1 MEYSLHQVCE
11 LSGLSARTL
20 RYYDEIGLLKPSRVD
35 ISRYRYYDSRSLDRL
50 QTILFYRALD
60 VPLSTIRTLISQPNF
75 DKAAALTYHL
85 TRLIAKKQQLETL
98 IQTIQNTLSALK
110 GEKHMQDSE
119 KFEGFK
125 QHLIDENEANY
136 GAEIRARYG
145 DAAMDDSNRAFQS
158 LSRDEYQKAQDLQA
172 QLADLLKR
180 AANGDPSGALA
191 KRAFELHKQW
201 LCFHWPSYT
210 PEAHKGLAELYLQD
224 PRFTEYYEAIAPGST
239 QFLHDAILSHCR

>member
-75 DKAAALTYHL
+75 DKAAALTCHL

-125 QHLIDENEANY
+125 QHLSTKTKPTT
-136 GAEIRARYG
+136 ARKFVH
-145 DAAMDDSNRAFQS
+145 ATAMPPWMIPTALFNRSAGKNI
-158 LSRDEYQKAQDLQA
+158 KAHRTC
-172 QLADLLKR
+172 KR
-180 AANGDPSGALA
+180 SWQI
-191 KRAFELHKQW
+191 F
-201 LCFHWPSYT
+201 
-210 PEAHKGLAELYLQD
+210 
-224 PRFTEYYEAIAPGST
+224 
-239 QFLHDAILSHCR
+239 